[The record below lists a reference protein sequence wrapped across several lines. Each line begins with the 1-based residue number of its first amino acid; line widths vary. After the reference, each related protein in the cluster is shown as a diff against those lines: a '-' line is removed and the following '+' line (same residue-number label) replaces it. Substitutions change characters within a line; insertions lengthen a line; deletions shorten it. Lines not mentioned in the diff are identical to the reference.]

1 MAIAIVHAATG
12 QDTQADRFSRGRDA
26 STVSYRTTLQ
36 LRSALSRWC
45 RCGASIKVYH
55 FCNLSS
61 LIEYGKIAIFKTPTK
76 KPTPTG
82 ISERAFVG
90 ARWG

>member
-1 MAIAIVHAATG
+1 MTIAIVHAATG
-12 QDTQADRFSRGRDA
+12 QDTQADQFSRGRDA
-26 STVSYRTTLQ
+26 SAISCRTTFQ

-61 LIEYGKIAIFKTPTK
+61 LIYYGKIAIFKTPTK

-82 ISERAFVG
+82 VAK
-90 ARWG
+90 